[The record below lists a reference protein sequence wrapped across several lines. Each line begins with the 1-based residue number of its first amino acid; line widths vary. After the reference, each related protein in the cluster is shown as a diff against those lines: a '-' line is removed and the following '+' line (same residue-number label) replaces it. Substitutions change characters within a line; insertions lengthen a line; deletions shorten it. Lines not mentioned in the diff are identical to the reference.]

1 MLLIYVHTP
10 TPRIEYIFKTIFT
23 DILKVNISFT
33 TDSVEFEKSA
43 VAKINYSDSK
53 LNSGIFFQA
62 TTLLFETKIQ
72 KQDIIISEYENKPCF
87 YSLDKE
93 SILPFDPFAA
103 SFYLISRYEEY
114 LPHKKDE
121 HGRFLANESIAF
133 QHDFLEVPLV
143 NLWIT
148 KIARLITLNY
158 PEFDFPQREFQ
169 YISTLDIDN
178 AFAYQHKSFLRTLSA
193 LGKSLLKGNDFSS
206 RLKVHLGNEKDPYD
220 TFHYQNE
227 IHKKY
232 NISPIYFFLLGD
244 YGVNDKNI
252 SVKNKTFQ
260 RLIKSIS
267 ESNKVGIHPSYAS
280 NSNTNKIVKEKNRLQ
295 TVSQKEIIRS
305 RQHYLKLKLPNT
317 YLNLINN
324 NIIEDHTMGYAE
336 QPGFRASICS
346 PFYFYDL
353 EKEKE
358 TTLKVFPFTVME
370 ATFKYYKKYTPEIA
384 IKHIID
390 LMQKV
395 KDVDGTFISVWH
407 NESLSD
413 EGIWKGWKIVY
424 EKMLKESL
432 NKI

>member
-1 MLLIYVHTP
+1 MILIYTHTL
-10 TPRIEYIFKTIFT
+10 TPRIKYIFKTIFT
-23 DILKVNISFT
+23 DVLQVNISFT
-33 TDSVEFEKSA
+33 SDSEEFKKYEG
-43 VAKINYSDSK
+43 VKINYSASK
-53 LNSGIFFQA
+53 LSSGIFFKA

-72 KQDIIISEYENKPCF
+72 KQNIIISEYENKPCF
-87 YSLDKE
+87 YSVDKE

-121 HGRFLANESIAF
+121 HGRFLANESLAF

-143 NLWIT
+143 NLWINQLAT
-148 KIARLITLNY
+148 LISSHSA
-158 PEFDFPQREFQ
+158 EFEFPQKEFQ

-178 AFAYQHKSFLRTLSA
+178 AYAYQHKGVIRTLGA
-193 LGKSLLKGNDFSS
+193 LGKSLLKGTDFSS
-206 RLKVHLGNEKDPYD
+206 RLKVILGNKKDPYD
-220 TFHYQNE
+220 TFQYQKE
-227 IHKKY
+227 VHEKY
-232 NISPIYFFLLGD
+232 NITPIYFFLLGD

-252 SVKNKTFQ
+252 SVKNNTFQ

-267 ESNKVGIHPSYAS
+267 ENNKIGIHPSYAS
-280 NSNTNKIVKEKNRLQ
+280 NSSTDKIAKEKNRLQ
-295 TVSQKEIIRS
+295 KVSQKEIISS
-305 RQHYLKLKLPNT
+305 RQHYLKLNLPNT
-317 YLNLINN
+317 YQNLINN
-324 NIIEDHTMGYAE
+324 GIIEDHTMGYAE
-336 QPGFRASICS
+336 YPGFRASICS
-346 PFYFYDL
+346 AFYFYDL

-358 TTLKVFPFTVME
+358 TELKVFPFTVME
-370 ATFKYYKKYTPEIA
+370 ATFQYYKKYTPEIA
-384 IKHIID
+384 LKHILT
-390 LMQKV
+390 LMQRV